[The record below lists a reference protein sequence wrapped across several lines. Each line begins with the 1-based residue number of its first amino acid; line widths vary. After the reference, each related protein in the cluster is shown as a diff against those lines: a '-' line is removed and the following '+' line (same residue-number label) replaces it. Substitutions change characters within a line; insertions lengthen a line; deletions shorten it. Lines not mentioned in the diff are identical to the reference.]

1 MSVEPLAAQD
11 SIVHKYYHDLES
23 SFWVVVF
30 AAMCF
35 SDHAG
40 LVNSPLLQ
48 WDDLDS
54 SDLVKE
60 RTHFLVPVL
69 RS

>member
-11 SIVHKYYHDLES
+11 SIVHQYYHDLEFF
-23 SFWVVVF
+23 FWVVVF

-40 LVNSPLLQ
+40 PVDSPLLQ
-48 WDDLDS
+48 WADLDD
-54 SDLVKE
+54 SDLAKE